1 MSINQQ
7 DVLNTLAFDPE
18 QLEQLRHRWSAL
30 MEQSVW
36 GELQLSKIGALPR
49 LRKRILELGEV
60 LASLFA
66 DRSWIPQPR
75 EQLKN
80 ALGTSVKLRDALLA
94 LERSAV
100 LINGGAG
107 RETFEAEL
115 LEFRQQLLQ
124 LLEKHEAQWAA
135 LLETQYEEQDDE

>member
-1 MSINQQ
+1 MAITQQ
-7 DVLNTLAFDPE
+7 AVSAALKFDPA
-18 QLEQLRHRWSAL
+18 QIAQLRQQWSELVTQA
-30 MEQSVW
+30 VW
-36 GELQLSKIGALPR
+36 ADLQLGKIGALPR

-80 ALGTSVKLRDALLA
+80 ALGTSLKLRDALLD

-100 LINGGAG
+100 LLSGGVD
-107 RETFEAEL
+107 RDSFEQAL
-115 LEFRQQLLQ
+115 LAFRQDLLRA
-124 LLEKHEAQWAA
+124 LEYYEAQWAA
-135 LLETQYEEQDDE
+135 LLETQYDERDEE